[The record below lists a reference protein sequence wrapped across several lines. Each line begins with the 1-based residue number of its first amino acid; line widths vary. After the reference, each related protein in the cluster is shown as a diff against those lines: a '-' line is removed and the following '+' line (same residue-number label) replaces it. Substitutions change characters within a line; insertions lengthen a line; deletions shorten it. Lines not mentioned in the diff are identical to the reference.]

1 MKKMMLILASI
12 LCGSGVLLA
21 AELSTFTDTIT
32 PADVEQGSVKVHRLG
47 ADRFAVFFTYTDN
60 GAKRMLS
67 FSEKHAGQKMITKVG
82 EWVGPVGICYAPQDP
97 VQYEKWKTGWLER
110 RTSKLIVS
118 SEADAQAIIAGLK
131 NKASK

>member
-1 MKKMMLILASI
+1 MKKVMLILAST

-21 AELSTFTDTIT
+21 AELSTFTDILT

-47 ADRFAVFFTYTDN
+47 ADRFAVFFTYTDH

-67 FSEKHAGQKMITKVG
+67 FSENHAGQKMITKVG
-82 EWVGPVGICYAPQDP
+82 EWASPVGIYYAPQDP
-97 VQYEKWKTGWLER
+97 VQYAMWKAGWLER

-118 SEADAQAIIAGLK
+118 NEADAQAIVAGLK
-131 NKASK
+131 SRASK